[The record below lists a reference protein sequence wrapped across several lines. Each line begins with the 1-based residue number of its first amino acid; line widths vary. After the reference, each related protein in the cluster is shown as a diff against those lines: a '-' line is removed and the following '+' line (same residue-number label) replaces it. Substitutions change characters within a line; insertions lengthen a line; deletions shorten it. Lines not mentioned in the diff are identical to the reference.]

1 MASEHGYGK
10 RTNLDEFPTY
20 GRGSQGVIAMQ
31 CSDRNGN
38 LVTALQLFDGDE
50 MMLISDKGTL
60 VRTRTDE
67 VSVLSRNTQGV
78 RLIKLSQE
86 DERLVG
92 VERIAE
98 TDAEDIA
105 GEDVSAEDVSG
116 ESTEVEGVSGDGSDV
131 QAGSETLDGNST
143 DADDNGD
150 ADAGDE

>member
-1 MASEHGYGK
+1 GYGK
-10 RTNLDEFPTY
+10 RTTFDEFPTY
-20 GRGSQGVIAMQ
+20 SRGSQGVIAMQ
-31 CSDRNGN
+31 CSERNGN
-38 LVTALQLFDGDE
+38 LVTALQLFEGDE

-98 TDAEDIA
+98 TDAEEVD
-105 GEDVSAEDVSG
+105 GEE
-116 ESTEVEGVSGDGSDV
+116 GSDEQGV
-131 QAGSETLDGNST
+131 
-143 DADDNGD
+143 
-150 ADAGDE
+150 

>member
-1 MASEHGYGK
+1 
-10 RTNLDEFPTY
+10 
-20 GRGSQGVIAMQ
+20 MQ

-98 TDAEDIA
+98 TDAEDVID
-105 GEDVSAEDVSG
+105 EDLSGDDVSG
-116 ESTEVEGVSGDGSDV
+116 ESTVVEGEGSDV
-131 QAGSETLDGNST
+131 QAGSETLDGNSS